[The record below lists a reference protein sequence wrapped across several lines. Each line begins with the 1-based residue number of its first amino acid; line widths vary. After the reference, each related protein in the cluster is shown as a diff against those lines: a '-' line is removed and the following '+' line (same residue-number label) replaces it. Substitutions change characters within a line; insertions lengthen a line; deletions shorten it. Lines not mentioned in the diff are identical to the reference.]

1 VTDSISIPTPKFR
14 PDSKKYP
21 CEFPLTLE
29 DFDDIHKQ
37 DRLFFEKCLKD
48 FPLKGF
54 AQLVIALGNDITD
67 FVAKG
72 DSMDCFE
79 SFSHFRAFVC
89 TVNHFAK
96 NSPERIT
103 FMSVNGLPRLCL
115 RPRNSDWR
123 RMLTHYECT
132 RQHNKE
138 HGYAEDFDYFKSK
151 PVYFDTLDD
160 FVAAVAKYMRKNGY
174 AF

>member
-29 DFDDIHKQ
+29 DFDATHTQ

-48 FPLKGF
+48 FPSKGF

-89 TVNHFAK
+89 TVYHFA
-96 NSPERIT
+96 I
-103 FMSVNGLPRLCL
+103 
-115 RPRNSDWR
+115 
-123 RMLTHYECT
+123 
-132 RQHNKE
+132 
-138 HGYAEDFDYFKSK
+138 
-151 PVYFDTLDD
+151 
-160 FVAAVAKYMRKNGY
+160 
-174 AF
+174 